1 MSQNELIEAQG
12 AAEEIPQAELAEGE
26 LESVAGGSAWL
37 LIAGGPV
44 VAAVAAVATVEG
56 GTVS

>member
-1 MSQNELIEAQG
+1 MSENEQIEAQ

-26 LESVAGGSAWL
+26 LESVSGGNAWL

-44 VAAVAAVATVEG
+44 VAAISAIDVDSITK
-56 GTVS
+56 